1 MAETKIEWADKVWN
15 PVTGCSRV
23 SEGCR
28 NCYAERMARR
38 LVAMDVHA
46 YDGTVNARGWTG
58 QVNEVPEALGKP
70 SHWKNP
76 QRVFVNSMS
85 DLFHPSVRVEYI
97 ANVWAVMGIEDRH
110 TYMVLTKR
118 ADRMMEVLNSQ
129 EFQDEYRDCVRI
141 LTENT
146 FTGLDL
152 PLDNVGLGVS
162 VENQK
167 AGKERLPLLAKTPAG
182 WRFVSV
188 EPMLERIDLVDCF
201 EPTQWDWD
209 ELNAG
214 DNHAEPEEFVEEC
227 EAECDWINY
236 GHDLVVNPEYMEY
249 QSWRQRRARQIA
261 MGNALDWVIC
271 GAESGPGRRPF
282 EMDWARQLKGQ
293 CEAAN
298 VPFFFKQGVIDR
310 RVVKMP
316 KLDGQVCDE
325 TPWERL
331 AAR

>member
-1 MAETKIEWADKVWN
+1 MMAETKIEWADKVWN
-15 PVTGCSRV
+15 PVVGCSRV

-58 QVNEVPEALGKP
+58 QVNEVPEWLGKP
-70 SHWKNP
+70 SRWKKP

-85 DLFHPSVRVEYI
+85 DLFHPSVKVEYI

-167 AGKERLPLLAKTPAG
+167 AGKERLPLLLQTPAAV
-182 WRFVSV
+182 RFVSV
-188 EPMLERIDLVDCF
+188 EPMLGRVDLGNFLCIDYSEGRL
-201 EPTQWDWD
+201 T
-209 ELNAG
+209 LG
-214 DNHAEPEEFVEEC
+214 R
-227 EAECDWINY
+227 Y
-236 GHDLVVNPEYMEY
+236 
-249 QSWRQRRARQIA
+249 
-261 MGNALDWVIC
+261 LDWVIAGC
-271 GAESGPGRRPF
+271 ESGPGARPF
-282 EMDWARQLKGQ
+282 EMDWARDLRDQ
-293 CEAAN
+293 CVSAN
-298 VPFFFKQGVIDR
+298 VPFFFKQGVIDG